1 MHIIHLLRSST
12 KVRGWKNKGRGIGC
26 TSTWER
32 NRARFQQKDNFFIW
46 TKLVKIVDC
55 AYKWLLL
62 VSVCNISKITDSW
75 SNYSAQPD
83 RKILTWLRQPPPP
96 PSTHG
101 ASFRA
106 FRLAIFISKV
116 TSFQVSVALF
126 RQSPP
131 FLSLNFFWQLQS
143 PLHYSIGD
151 NSIGEILLEIY
162 YLRNIIEEVH
172 LGYREEIATANWEGI
187 PHFHFI
193 CCHLRGN

>member
-26 TSTWER
+26 TAQALGKEIEPAFRKRVTSSFGLGQNCGLRIQMAPPCLCVQHFKER
-32 NRARFQQKDNFFIW
+32 PLIHRATTQHNWIEKS
-46 TKLVKIVDC
+46 
-55 AYKWLLL
+55 WLGWD
-62 VSVCNISKITDSW
+62 KT
-75 SNYSAQPD
+75 A
-83 RKILTWLRQPPPP
+83 PP

-143 PLHYSIGD
+143 PLHSTGQG
-151 NSIGEILLEIY
+151 SRL
-162 YLRNIIEEVH
+162 
-172 LGYREEIATANWEGI
+172 
-187 PHFHFI
+187 
-193 CCHLRGN
+193 

>member
-32 NRARFQQKDNFFIW
+32 NRARFQRRVTSSFGQNWSKLWIAHTNGSSSSTCAIFQRSLIHGATTQHNRIEKSWLGWDN
-46 TKLVKIVDC
+46 
-55 AYKWLLL
+55 
-62 VSVCNISKITDSW
+62 
-75 SNYSAQPD
+75 
-83 RKILTWLRQPPPP
+83 PP

-143 PLHYSIGD
+143 PLHSTGQG
-151 NSIGEILLEIY
+151 SRL
-162 YLRNIIEEVH
+162 
-172 LGYREEIATANWEGI
+172 
-187 PHFHFI
+187 
-193 CCHLRGN
+193 